1 MSLLSWVVGDPTV
14 GFLRDARKIVAQ
26 VNALESGMQEL
37 TDTEIVAK
45 TAEFRERLGRGE
57 TLDSLTAEAFALVR
71 EASHRTTGMRH
82 FDVQIIGGL
91 ALHRGA
97 IAEMRTGEGKT
108 LVATLAAY
116 LNALPAKGVHVVTV
130 NDYLAKRD
138 AQWMGQ
144 IYSALGLT
152 TGIINENFQSFTYD
166 PNHQDLDAQRDEQG
180 DYKIFEPFLRP
191 VSKRQA
197 YECDITY
204 GTNSQFG
211 FDYLRDNTV
220 YHPSQ
225 LSQRG
230 HAYAIVDEVDSILI
244 DEARVPLILSTVSD
258 EASNTYTTFA
268 RLATTLIESDD
279 YTVDEKYKAIQLTN
293 SGIDKAEAYMGVK
306 NIYSPEH
313 IGFAHHL
320 ENAVRAKALY
330 LRDREY
336 LVRDNEVLIIDT
348 FTGRIQDGRR
358 WSDGLHQ
365 AIEAKE
371 GVEIKQE
378 TRTLASITYQN
389 YFKFYTK
396 LSGMT
401 GTAKTS
407 AEEFFKVYKLDVFQ
421 IPTNKKSARID
432 NTDLIFASETAK
444 FRAIAR
450 KTKELNEKGQP
461 VLIGTV
467 SVEKNELLSQFLTQQ
482 GITHQLLNAKNH
494 QSEGETIAAAGRRGA
509 VTVATNMAGRGVD
522 IKLGGPDATAEQ
534 AEEIKSLGGLFVVGT
549 ERHEARRI
557 DNQLRGRSGRQGDPG
572 ETQFYV
578 SMDDDLM
585 RVFGSDRV
593 KKIFSL
599 MKLPEDEPIK
609 NSMISSSLEKAQE
622 KIEGWNFDSRKHVL
636 QYDDIMAKHRMA
648 IYARRWK
655 LLHRESEYIDSLWVT
670 LWTQSNIEEREKMD
684 AVRTAVGPELFVESF
699 ARVGLSVLD
708 RLWMEHLEVMDQSRR
723 SVGLRAYGQREP
735 LIEYTREAL
744 RLYRELEG
752 VFFGNLRQFLL
763 NVDPEAIR
771 NDLTETPRERTV
783 VIQGDDAIT
792 VEIESEDPGS
802 ILISKGGETRRVRNK
817 KLPQWVEAG
826 WQIVQAGRR

>member
-1 MSLLSWVVGDPTV
+1 MSLLSWIVGDPSV

-26 VNALESGMQEL
+26 VNALESGMQAL
-37 TDTEIVAK
+37 SDAEIVTK
-45 TAEFRERLGRGE
+45 TAEFRERLAQGE

-71 EASHRTTGMRH
+71 EASRRTTGMRH

-116 LNALPAKGVHVVTV
+116 LNALPGKGVHVVTV

-144 IYSALGLT
+144 IYAALGLT
-152 TGIINENFQSFTYD
+152 TGIINDNFQSFVYD
-166 PNHQDLDAQRDEQG
+166 TNHQELDPQRDAQG

-191 VSKRQA
+191 ASKRQA
-197 YECDITY
+197 YQCDITY

-220 YHPSQ
+220 YQQSQ

-258 EASNTYTTFA
+258 EAGATYATFA
-268 RLATTLIESDD
+268 RLAATLTEGDD

-293 SGIDKAEAYMGVK
+293 VGIDKAEAYLGVK

-336 LVRDNEVLIIDT
+336 LVRDNEILIIDT
-348 FTGRIQDGRR
+348 FTGRVQDGRR

-371 GVEIKQE
+371 GVEVKQE

-432 NTDLIFASETAK
+432 NTDLIFANETAK

-467 SVEKNELLSQFLTQQ
+467 SVEKNEMLSQFLTQQ
-482 GITHQLLNAKNH
+482 GIAHQLLNAKNH
-494 QSEGETIAAAGRRGA
+494 QAEGETIAAAGRRGA

-522 IKLGGPDATAEQ
+522 IKLGGPDATIQQ
-534 AEEIKSLGGLFVVGT
+534 AEEIKSLGGLFVIGT

-636 QYDDIMAKHRMA
+636 QYDDVMSKHRTA

-655 LLHRESEYIDSLWVT
+655 LLHRETEYINSLWVIM
-670 LWTQSNIEEREKMD
+670 WNQSNLEEREKMD
-684 AVRTAVGPELFVESF
+684 TVRTAVGPEMFVESF

-752 VFFGNLRQFLL
+752 VFFDNLRQFFL
-763 NVDPEAIR
+763 NVDPAAIR
-771 NDLTETPRERTV
+771 DDLTEAPRERTV
-783 VIQGDDAIT
+783 VVEGEEANQIAAVSDDPDS
-792 VEIESEDPGS
+792 V
-802 ILISKGGETRRVRNK
+802 LISKDGETRRVRNK